1 MDWMATFKRLR
12 HDERGVFAIETAI
25 VAPLLLL
32 MSLGAFQISMLVA
45 RQTEL
50 QSALADAQ
58 AIALASDPDTAA
70 ERTVLQNVI
79 MTSTGLPM
87 ENVTV
92 QEAYRCGNSTTY
104 MASSA
109 SCATGTVMS
118 SFVKIRVTDTFKP
131 AWTSFGL
138 GSAIAFDQTRYVL
151 YKQATKS

>member
-1 MDWMATFKRLR
+1 MAWRQTIKRLGA
-12 HDERGVFAIETAI
+12 DSNGVFAIETAL

-50 QSALADAQ
+50 QSALAEAE

-92 QEAYRCGNSTTY
+92 EDAFRCGDSTSYTAL
-104 MASSA
+104 AS

-118 SFVKIRVTDTFKP
+118 SFVKIRITDTFNP
-131 AWTSFGL
+131 AWTSFGV
-138 GSAIAFDQTRYVL
+138 GSAVQFDQTRYVM
-151 YKQATKS
+151 YKQATKA

>member
-1 MDWMATFKRLR
+1 MNRLAIMKRLVA
-12 HDERGVFAIETAI
+12 DDSGAFAIETAI

-32 MSLGAFQISMLVA
+32 MSLGAYQISMLVA

-50 QSALADAQ
+50 QSALAEAE

-70 ERTVLQNVI
+70 ERTVLQNVL

-92 QEAYRCGNSTTY
+92 EEAYRCGDSTTY
-104 MASSA
+104 TALST

-118 SFVKIRVTDTFKP
+118 SFVKIRVTDTFNP
-131 AWTSFGL
+131 TWTKFGL
-138 GSAIAFDQTRYVL
+138 GSAIQFDQTRYVL
-151 YKQATKS
+151 YKQATKA

>member
-12 HDERGVFAIETAI
+12 HDERGVFAVETAI
-25 VAPLLLL
+25 VAPFLLL

-92 QEAYRCGNSTTY
+92 QEACDRQLSDWKQAEQFTARRPCQNRWNQ
-104 MASSA
+104 SSIQP
-109 SCATGTVMS
+109 
-118 SFVKIRVTDTFKP
+118 KKR
-131 AWTSFGL
+131 SFGNKC
-138 GSAIAFDQTRYVL
+138 R
-151 YKQATKS
+151 